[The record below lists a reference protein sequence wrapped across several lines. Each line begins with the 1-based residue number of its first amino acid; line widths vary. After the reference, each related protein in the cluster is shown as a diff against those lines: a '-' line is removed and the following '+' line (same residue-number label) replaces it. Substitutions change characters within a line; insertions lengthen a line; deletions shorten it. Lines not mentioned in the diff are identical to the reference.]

1 MLRILKNVDVIITD
15 DERLFVTGSVP
26 NDDDSWHNCD
36 VMGCDSVQHILVQGS
51 ARIIGVSVFDQI
63 VTDA

>member
-15 DERLFVTGSVP
+15 DERLFVIGIVP
-26 NDDDSWHNCD
+26 DDDDAGHNCD
-36 VMGCDSVQHILVQGS
+36 EMGCDSVQHVLVQGT
-51 ARIIGVSVFDQI
+51 ARVIGVSVFDQI